1 MPNVN
6 LKSSNSNAWS
16 GYFYYTYTQSIS
28 SNCSYVDIK
37 VWAQKEDGVAS
48 GSNSGT
54 YDASITVA
62 GTTKTLS
69 SGGGYALRPGG
80 TWIGSDVDDD
90 TASFTVKHN
99 NDGSVTCNVSITV
112 TPPSGLALSDE
123 TLTYNGTISLPTIPR
138 ASTISS
144 AKNVYFGNACQITW
158 TPLSSSFY
166 YKLKFSIG
174 SESYTTAAIKPGTT
188 SAYSYTGYTIPL
200 EFAEQIP
207 NTVSGTMSVSLYS
220 YNSSSCST
228 QIGTTS
234 TSSFT
239 VTLADDVVPT
249 IDSCVLTID
258 NSANDTVKSWG
269 IALAGYSKINI
280 SAEASGAYGSTVGS
294 FSITGSYRA
303 SLTGSAL
310 DYTGGVISSSGNK
323 QFIVTCTD
331 SRGRTSEAYTSDIIA
346 FTAYTAPRA
355 KKLSMSKNDSG
366 KMVATATWTY
376 DTVGGRN
383 SSTAKMYYKTTTA
396 TDWTTHSGTMENG
409 TAFVLSDLTPD
420 ELLSYNFKVVVTDSL
435 GNSSEKDA
443 FSSTVTVLLD
453 FKAGGDGLGVGK
465 ICESEG
471 MEVAMETTFF
481 NEIYIGNKDQT
492 LADYIRSLMK
502 VLSSEMYGDID
513 ASAAITNPDI
523 GQVYF
528 KRVT

>member
-16 GYFYYTYTQSIS
+16 GYFYYTYTQDIDY
-28 SNCSYVDIK
+28 NCSYVDIK
-37 VWAQKEDGVAS
+37 VWAQKEDGAGS

-54 YDASITVA
+54 YNATITVA
-62 GTTKTLS
+62 GKTKTLS
-69 SGGGYALRPGG
+69 SGGGYTLRPGG

-90 TASFTVKHN
+90 TASFTVSHN
-99 NDGSVTCNVSITV
+99 SDGSVTCNVSITV

-123 TLTYNGTISLPTIPR
+123 TLKYTGTISLPTIPR
-138 ASTISS
+138 ASTIS
-144 AKNVYFGNACQITW
+144 ATKNVFFGNPCQITW
-158 TPLSSSFY
+158 TPKSTSFY

-174 SESYTTAAIKPGTT
+174 SESYTTDAIKPATT
-188 SAYSYTGYTIPL
+188 DAYSYTGYTIPL

-220 YNSSSCST
+220 YNSRSCST

-249 IDSCVLTID
+249 IDSCTLSID
-258 NSANDTVKSWG
+258 NSSNSTVASWG
-269 IALAGYSKINI
+269 IALAGYSRIKIL
-280 SAEASGAYGSTVGS
+280 ADASGAYGSTVGS
-294 FSITGSYRA
+294 FTITGSYRA

-310 DYTGGVISSSGNK
+310 DYTGGIISSSGNK
-323 QFIVTCTD
+323 QFMITCTD
-331 SRGRTSEAYTSDIIA
+331 SRGRTSKVYTSDIIA

-376 DTVGGRN
+376 DDVGGRN
-383 SSTAKMYYKTTTA
+383 SVTAKIQYKVTTA
-396 TDWTTHSGTMENG
+396 SQWIDYPGSPANG
-409 TAFVLSDLTPD
+409 IAFTLSSFTPD
-420 ELLSYNFKVVVTDSL
+420 EESSYNFKVIVTDEL

-443 FSSTVTVLLD
+443 FASTVTVLLD
-453 FKAGGDGLGVGK
+453 FKAGGNGLGVGK
-465 ICESEG
+465 ICESES
-471 MEVAMETTFF
+471 MEVSMEAKFF
-481 NEIYIGNKDQT
+481 NEVYIKELT
-492 LADYIRSLMK
+492 LEEYIRSVMK
-502 VLSSEMYGDID
+502 TINEDMYGDVEPSSKIP
-513 ASAAITNPDI
+513 NPDT
-523 GQVYF
+523 GQIYF

>member
-239 VTLADDVVPT
+239 VTLADDVVPK

-310 DYTGGVISSSGNK
+310 DYTGGIISSSGNK

-331 SRGRTSEAYTSDIIA
+331 SRGRTSKAYTSDIIA

-355 KKLSMSKNDSG
+355 KKLSMTKNDSG

-383 SSTAKMYYKTTTA
+383 SATAKIYYKVTTA
-396 TDWTTHSGTMENG
+396 EDWTVHSGTLTNG
-409 TAFVLSDLTPD
+409 TAFTLTSLTPN
-420 ELLSYNFKVVVTDSL
+420 EESSYNFKVVVTDAL

-443 FSSTVTVLLD
+443 FASTVTVLLD
-453 FKAGGDGLGVGK
+453 FKAGGDGLGIGK
-465 ICESEG
+465 ICESES
-471 MEVAMETTFF
+471 MEVSMEAKFF
-481 NEIYIGNKDQT
+481 NEVYIKELT
-492 LADYIRSLMK
+492 LEEYIRSIMK
-502 VLSSEMYGDID
+502 VLGEGMYG
-513 ASAAITNPDI
+513 SADPADVIKTPET

-528 KRVT
+528 KQVT